1 MLLLF
6 DDCMLIFLELLKF
19 TFLYDFAFIQDEDFL
34 AVHHSFY
41 AMSYSYCWPFL
52 SDFVESV
59 LD

>member
-34 AVHHSFY
+34 TVHHSFY
-41 AMSYSYCWPFL
+41 AMSYSYC
-52 SDFVESV
+52 
-59 LD
+59 